1 MLFKADI
8 RNNLDAVTFP
18 FVCSVFNKPF
28 IMIQSTTQKSTL
40 PSFFNVLNDQ
50 KSVSF
55 VVKPRRLSMSSAQ
68 CACVFV

>member
-8 RNNLDAVTFP
+8 RNNLDAVTFL
-18 FVCSVFNKPF
+18 FVCSVFNKSL
-28 IMIQSTTQKSTL
+28 IVIQSTTQKSTL

-50 KSVSF
+50 KAVSF
-55 VVKPRRLSMSSAQ
+55 VVKPRCLSMSSAQ